1 MDFKPQIYFIDLDGT
16 TLDLPKS
23 KSKISR
29 KNVEAIK
36 KINKTKPVVFS
47 TGRSNSTFVMDL
59 LKETNSPYAICQNG
73 GIIVDANNNI
83 LVKYEIQKDDA
94 VQIIKLLE
102 NEKML
107 YIFNSGNVIYGS
119 KAKLK
124 FISIWA
130 RKYEKRSY
138 DEKNQIT
145 NCTKILTFGKTK
157 KGIKELKNILLK
169 EFINIAVQIVS
180 KGYALEITNFNA
192 TKGKGDSYIC
202 KLLNIP
208 TSKAVH
214 IGDSGNDSETINY
227 LGAFICMGNG
237 LKEIR
242 NNASLVGPKFKKAG
256 LAKLFE
262 ILEK

>member
-1 MDFKPQIYFIDLDGT
+1 
-16 TLDLPKS
+16 
-23 KSKISR
+23 
-29 KNVEAIK
+29 
-36 KINKTKPVVFS
+36 
-47 TGRSNSTFVMDL
+47 
-59 LKETNSPYAICQNG
+59 
-73 GIIVDANNNI
+73 
-83 LVKYEIQKDDA
+83 
-94 VQIIKLLE
+94 
-102 NEKML
+102 
-107 YIFNSGNVIYGS
+107 
-119 KAKLK
+119 
-124 FISIWA
+124 
-130 RKYEKRSY
+130 
-138 DEKNQIT
+138 
-145 NCTKILTFGKTK
+145 
-157 KGIKELKNILLK
+157 
-169 EFINIAVQIVS
+169 VS

-214 IGDSGNDSETINY
+214 IGDSGNDSETKNY